1 MRDRKSKRESGR
13 RKTLDLDS
21 KSESVKFISLKESV
35 ARSSC
40 EKLALPEIVGTTIKE
55 IEKRGICEKEIYR
68 VPAPKIDVMKILKM
82 YEEMDVVDLSK
93 IDIHIVAASLKS
105 LFFLG
110 NNRLNFFQV
119 FVGKLQ
125 ENLLDCM
132 HDQLE
137 DLVKDQDTFV
147 EKTKILIESKIF
159 PTVSCFKNYI
169 TLDVS

>member
-82 YEEMDVVDLSK
+82 YDEMDVVDLSK

-105 LFFLG
+105 NLFLS
-110 NNRLNFFQV
+110 
-119 FVGKLQ
+119 
-125 ENLLDCM
+125 E
-132 HDQLE
+132 
-137 DLVKDQDTFV
+137 
-147 EKTKILIESKIF
+147 
-159 PTVSCFKNYI
+159 Y
-169 TLDVS
+169 

>member
-21 KSESVKFISLKESV
+21 KSESV
-35 ARSSC
+35 ARSCC

-105 LFFLG
+105 NLFL
-110 NNRLNFFQV
+110 
-119 FVGKLQ
+119 
-125 ENLLDCM
+125 
-132 HDQLE
+132 
-137 DLVKDQDTFV
+137 
-147 EKTKILIESKIF
+147 S
-159 PTVSCFKNYI
+159 
-169 TLDVS
+169 